1 MRTLHP
7 RHVVIATGVSGIPR
21 IPDIPGLENFAGRI
35 VHSSEY
41 GDSTEW
47 QDRNV
52 LVIGSGNS
60 GHDIAQDLFSNGAKV
75 TLVQRSPTSVFSI
88 EPSGQLPYALYSE
101 GYPLEDCDLIAASV
115 PYQPLKQ
122 SHKTMTAQ
130 ARDLDKPLLDGLSR
144 AGFKLD
150 VEDETGWLFK
160 YLDRGGGYYFNVGCS
175 ELIIE
180 GKIKVAQFADIA
192 EFVAAGARM
201 RNGETLPADL
211 IVLATGYTG
220 PESLVRKLFGDGVA
234 DRVGRIWGF
243 DEEEQEVRNVWSRT
257 NQPGLW
263 FMAGSFAQSRIY
275 SKYLALQIKG
285 MEEGFG

>member
-1 MRTLHP
+1 MALDDSALLEMIEMLRTADGGELMRRLLGGMLQA
-7 RHVVIATGVSGIPR
+7 VVDAEAT
-21 IPDIPGLENFAGRI
+21 A
-35 VHSSEY
+35 H
-41 GDSTEW
+41 
-47 QDRNV
+47 
-52 LVIGSGNS
+52 
-60 GHDIAQDLFSNGAKV
+60 
-75 TLVQRSPTSVFSI
+75 
-88 EPSGQLPYALYSE
+88 
-101 GYPLEDCDLIAASV
+101 IAAGV
-115 PYQPLKQ
+115 PYTGGNPII
-122 SHKTMTAQ
+122 
-130 ARDLDKPLLDGLSR
+130 LDISTS
-144 AGFKLD
+144 A
-150 VEDETGWLFK
+150 
-160 YLDRGGGYYFNVGCS
+160 
-175 ELIIE
+175 IAE